1 MTTTLSPQLRPTAE
15 PTARASDGNLS
26 RSVWLA
32 VACVALIQG
41 GGWVVKALF
50 LTSTARPPLH
60 ALSDL
65 PQTIGPWSGSD
76 LQVDS
81 AFANVGAIDHNERRY
96 ANSAGA
102 VVFVHRAAWTSQDDW
117 TPHTPEL
124 CYTNNGWELL
134 QSETT
139 TLPDAP
145 AVHLVIQHYQQGGAA
160 SGRGL
165 LVPVA
170 SGNLRRPKR
179 RPPTASVAVGTPR
192 MAAPGQERC
201 CKPTRL
207 ATPKEG
213 CSTLPGEFTSA
224 IVSSKSETCNTAPG
238 NAAGPSRTAAPR
250 SRRMASR

>member
-139 TLPDAP
+139 TLPDTP
-145 AVHLVIQHYQQGGAA
+145 AVHLVIQHYQQVQRVAVAYWYQLQAGTYVDRNGARA
-160 SGRGL
+160 
-165 LVPVA
+165 
-170 SGNLRRPKR
+170 
-179 RPPTASVAVGTPR
+179 TASVAVGTPR
-192 MAAPGQERC
+192 MAAPGQDAAANQRDW
-201 CKPTRL
+201 RR
-207 ATPKEG
+207 PK
-213 CSTLPGEFTSA
+213 
-224 IVSSKSETCNTAPG
+224 K
-238 NAAGPSRTAAPR
+238 AARPCPANLRVQS
-250 SRRMASR
+250 

>member
-145 AVHLVIQHYQQGGAA
+145 AVHLVIQHYQQGRSEWPWPIGTSCKRELTSTETARANCIGRCGDAA
-160 SGRGL
+160 NGR
-165 LVPVA
+165 PW
-170 SGNLRRPKR
+170 SK
-179 RPPTASVAVGTPR
+179 
-192 MAAPGQERC
+192 RC

>member
-1 MTTTLSPQLRPTAE
+1 MTTTLSPHLPQPTAE
-15 PTARASDGNLS
+15 PATRANGGSLS
-26 RSVWLA
+26 RAIWLA

-50 LTSTARPPLH
+50 LTSTARAPLH

-65 PQTIGPWSGSD
+65 PHVIGPWSGTE
-76 LQVDS
+76 LQVDA

-96 ANSAGA
+96 AESAGA

-145 AVHLVIQHYQQGGAA
+145 AVHLVIQHYQQGVQ
-160 SGRGL
+160 R
-165 LVPVA
+165 
-170 SGNLRRPKR
+170 
-179 RPPTASVAVGTPR
+179 VAVAYWYQLEAGTYVDRNGARQLNRTLWGRREWP
-192 MAAPGQERC
+192 PLVKTLLQTNETGDVQ
-201 CKPTRL
+201 TRL
-207 ATPKEG
+207 LDLARRIY
-213 CSTLPGEFTSA
+213 EFNR
-224 IVSSKSETCNTAPG
+224 EL
-238 NAAGPSRTAAPR
+238 
-250 SRRMASR
+250 